1 MSKMPSPVVIIGDTQ
16 LGKSTVVKAKKKY
29 TTYHCD
35 TVSATSMSCD
45 EIRMVAG
52 FRQLGS
58 PRKVVLIQEIPNRK
72 AVREFLVDLVKSADD
87 TLRFVIWDSTGQIK
101 IDPKKGMTKTW
112 QDWINELKKVQG
124 FVLVNNG
131 VDFADNDVRGSVA
144 YVQDLFSKR
153 NRQIDNVSAQI
164 FVDLVGKSRSMLS
177 TEVSKLCL
185 IAPKVIT
192 KEFVLDNTF
201 PSSKEAVLYKFGNDL
216 DSNRLSKAITSIES
230 FLDSGIDAN
239 VLAHIMMNKARWHLA
254 VCHLYS
260 EGVDW
265 NSIKYEIMSMGK
277 FPSIIWHNGQIS
289 DSQKKKIAEEFGIPE
304 SMEEFMVKKLGIPSA
319 YVNIPIPKTKPKKG
333 VKRGEVIPMPFIGDM
348 IVSYARD
355 KIVAPNRSKYSD
367 AELRRKVL
375 ERAQNVYLVISEK
388 LKEIRYNDAT
398 RSESLY
404 EMAKV
409 WVRYSL

>member
-1 MSKMPSPVVIIGDTQ
+1 MPSPVVIIGDTQ

-29 TTYHCD
+29 SNYHWE
-35 TVSATSMSCD
+35 TVSANSMSPD

-52 FRQLGS
+52 FRQLGN
-58 PRKVVLIQEIPNRK
+58 PRKVVLIQDIPNRK
-72 AVREFLVDLVKSADD
+72 AVRDFIIDLVQSADE

-112 QDWINELKKVQG
+112 QDWINELKKEQG

-131 VDFADNDVRGSVA
+131 SDFADNDVRGSVA
-144 YVQDLFSKR
+144 YVQDLFTKR

-185 IAPKVIT
+185 IAPKIIT
-192 KEFVLDNTF
+192 RDFVLDNTF

-216 DSNRLSKAITSIES
+216 DSNSLARAVASLES
-230 FLDSGIDAN
+230 FLDVGIDAN

-260 EGVDW
+260 QGVDW
-265 NSIKYEIMSMGK
+265 NSIKYDIMSMGK
-277 FPSIIWHNGQIS
+277 FPSVIWNNEQIS

-304 SMEEFMVKKLGIPSA
+304 AMEEFMVRKLGIPEA
-319 YVNIPIPKTKPKKG
+319 YVNIPVPKTKPKK
-333 VKRGEVIPMPFIGDM
+333 VIKRGEIIPMPFIGDM
-348 IVSYARD
+348 IISYARD

-367 AELRRKVL
+367 DELREKVL
-375 ERAQNVYLVISEK
+375 SRAQNVYLVVSEN
-388 LKEIRYNDAT
+388 LKEVRYNEET
-398 RSESLY
+398 QSESLY
-404 EMAKV
+404 EMVKI
-409 WVRYSL
+409 WVQYSL